1 MKHKLLWK
9 RRVEQGQV
17 LVKGAEV
24 DLAKLG
30 YTPEQVAR
38 LEAEG
43 QYQPI
48 VEVKADGK

>member
-9 RRVEQGQV
+9 RRIEKGQV

-30 YTPEQVAR
+30 YTPEQIAR
-38 LEAEG
+38 LESEG
-43 QYQPI
+43 QYEP
-48 VEVKADGK
+48 VAEVK